1 MYEEELTVALLAART
16 GAAVVREHF
25 GVTVRADYKSDANPV
40 TAVDRSSEQQVL
52 KVLRSHYPNDAIL
65 AEEGGGSRSLDGRA
79 WLVDPLD
86 GTVNFLHSIPH
97 VAVSVALWVDGE
109 AAVGVVIDPLRQEEF
124 SASRGGG
131 SYQGER
137 PIAVSSETELSH
149 SLIAT
154 GFPYDR
160 NLHADSY
167 AANLAAVLGRAQGI
181 RRMGSA
187 ALDLAWVAAGLY
199 DGYWEFALQPW
210 DMAAGVLLVTE
221 AGGAVSNAAGQGL
234 GLTDI
239 GVVVSN
245 GHIHQALLDAVQST
259 IPRHLV

>member
-16 GAAVVREHF
+16 GAAVVRENF
-25 GVTVRADYKSDANPV
+25 GITVSADYKSDANPV
-40 TAVDRSSEQQVL
+40 TAVDRSSEEQVL
-52 KVLRSHYPNDAIL
+52 KVLRSHYPHDAVL
-65 AEEGGGSRSLDGRA
+65 AEEGGGSGAIDGRV

-86 GTVNFLHSIPH
+86 GTVNFVHSIPH
-97 VAVSVALWVDGE
+97 VAVSVALWIDGDP
-109 AAVGVVIDPLRQEEF
+109 AVGVVIDPLRHEEF
-124 SASRGGG
+124 SASGGG
-131 SYQGER
+131 GAYLGER
-137 PIAVSSETELSH
+137 PIAVSTEPDLSH

-167 AANLAAVLGRAQGI
+167 AANLGAVLGRAQGI

-199 DGYWEFALQPW
+199 EGYWEFALQPW
-210 DMAAGVLLVTE
+210 DMAAGVLLVAE
-221 AGGAVSNAAGQGL
+221 AGGAVSNAAGAGL
-234 GLTDI
+234 QLNDI

-245 GHIHQALLDAVQST
+245 GHIHQELLAAVQST
-259 IPRHLV
+259 IPQHLV